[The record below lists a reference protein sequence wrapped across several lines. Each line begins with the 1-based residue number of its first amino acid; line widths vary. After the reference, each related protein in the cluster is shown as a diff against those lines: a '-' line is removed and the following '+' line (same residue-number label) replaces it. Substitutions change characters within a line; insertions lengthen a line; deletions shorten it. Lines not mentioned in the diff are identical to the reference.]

1 MGWNHQ
7 LEIHLNQPPIF
18 RCEKRVVSGRGIVV
32 GDFFQALHVVITAQE
47 EVTGWKK
54 SILNELHSLSL
65 LGQWLNGLN
74 FLGFHI

>member
-1 MGWNHQ
+1 M
-7 LEIHLNQPPIF
+7 
-18 RCEKRVVSGRGIVV
+18 V